1 MKSLFAALL
10 LAVVPI
16 MVLAQ
21 AKPADPKPAATAPA
35 PKPATAGAPK
45 AAKPPVKAKSGSTAK
60 PPPLARSALKA
71 VEEVTPIDEDLSL
84 TLTPAELEIAKTVYV
99 GEMKCELGASVL
111 VRPAR
116 REGFFMVITKGAR
129 FMMHPVESRTGA
141 IRLED
146 PRRGAMWLQLGNKS
160 MLMSQ
165 KLGQRLAD
173 ECQSPQQLTVADDL
187 KRNPRPSILEPMPH
201 HGQGGMHG
209 GMHGGGGGMQ
219 GGMHGGGMGGGMP
232 GGTPP
237 AAIPVPG
244 ASAPA
249 AAAAAQHSASQP
261 HAHPAPADAAP
272 VPAPAVPGSGS
283 PPAR

>member
-1 MKSLFAALL
+1 MQYPLVSGALAIGL
-10 LAVVPI
+10 LASALPVA
-16 MVLAQ
+16 AQ
-21 AKPADPKPAATAPA
+21 TAAAPREAASAARPAAATASA
-35 PKPATAGAPK
+35 AAPK
-45 AAKPPVKAKSGSTAK
+45 ARARAKPK
-60 PPPLARSALKA
+60 LARSAQKA
-71 VEEVTPIDEDLSL
+71 VEERTPIDDDASIQVTDADLL
-84 TLTPAELEIAKTVYV
+84 VARQVHV
-99 GEMKCELGASVL
+99 GDIPCELGASV
-111 VRPAR
+111 RITQGR
-116 REGFFMVITKGAR
+116 REGVFVIATKGYR
-129 FMMHPVESRTGA
+129 FLMHPVESRTGA

-146 PRRGAMWLQLGNKS
+146 AKRGAMWLQLGNKS

-261 HAHPAPADAAP
+261 HVHPAPADAAP
-272 VPAPAVPGSGS
+272 LPAPAVPGSGS